1 MAPLM
6 RCFFA
11 YGLPF
16 ASHRLIRLEKTCP
29 AFSSMASCTD
39 STTCGGPEFENL
51 GSFCGECIKK
61 GRRCQ
66 KPTTSSYTPWHSTT
80 ALAELV
86 GARVVVWLEFREIE
100 LCFQCTSLYWA
111 FSPWPKML

>member
-1 MAPLM
+1 
-6 RCFFA
+6 
-11 YGLPF
+11 
-16 ASHRLIRLEKTCP
+16 
-29 AFSSMASCTD
+29 MASCTD
-39 STTCGGPEFENL
+39 STTCDGPESENL
-51 GSFCGECIKK
+51 GSFCCVCTNK
-61 GRRCQ
+61 GQ
-66 KPTTSSYTPWHSTT
+66 EVPNSYTPWHSTT